1 MATLRSPE
9 RAAMFNRSHYGT
21 CLNRVCRLLVA
32 RELMPSQ
39 LVTRNVWPERAT

>member
-9 RAAMFNRSHYGT
+9 RLAMFNP
-21 CLNRVCRLLVA
+21 LPPWNMPDRVCRLLVA

-39 LVTRNVWPERAT
+39 FVTRNVWPERGT